1 MNKRAR
7 RGNRRDAPG
16 AGKTGEALVRDDAA
30 LMSIF
35 SHLDSQS
42 LVSVQQSCKL
52 FNSVRRNNEIWRCVA
67 VCDLSLIGGSF
78 PSRPSN

>member
-1 MNKRAR
+1 MRNQNTRRQKRGSTH
-7 RGNRRDAPG
+7 GNWGPG
-16 AGKTGEALVRDDAA
+16 SDCREDLLRDDAA

-52 FNSVRRNNEIWRCVA
+52 FNSVCKNNEVWRSVS
-67 VCDLSLIGGSF
+67 VCYFCLSVF
-78 PSRPSN
+78 